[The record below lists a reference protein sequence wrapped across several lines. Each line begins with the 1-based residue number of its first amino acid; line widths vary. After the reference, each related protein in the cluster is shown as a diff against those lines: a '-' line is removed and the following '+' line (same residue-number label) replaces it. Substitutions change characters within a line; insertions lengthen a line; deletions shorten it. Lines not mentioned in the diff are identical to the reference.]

1 MDNVSVSKGVFVHKG
16 AYKIGNKQTKF
27 EPPDYLNASWYLTYK
42 ETWESIQNAIEAIRS
57 NMFQQALD
65 DLQSFVSKVKDKP
78 IEEFQNEIQTAILL
92 TGINVSDHK
101 VMFQRVV
108 SKLKPITN
116 HIAVIWGRDSNNIKN
131 LTEESIYQLMNNE
144 KDDEDIQI
152 KKTHCHM
159 RNLKLWHQENCDR
172 NDPLVIMITDFES
185 SSPAVLHDFIL
196 ILSSYVNSM
205 KFILIFGVA
214 TTLHAIHRSLTY
226 DVTSKLNVQ
235 VFHMQ
240 KQINI
245 LSDVLEKTV
254 FCTNIPFKLTG
265 RAFQFLTDIFLFYDF
280 SVENFLHS
288 YKICMIQHFYAN
300 NINSLCCQPQKIKSR
315 ISSLTDE
322 DWEEIKKLPSI
333 EKYIRQLTND
343 KNKDELLNNNRFKEM
358 LMQLLNN
365 FHQYMHRF
373 LLVLKC
379 LHDLMSTLPNA
390 PMGKQLREY
399 YTKAV
404 YMSDLR
410 ESQEY
415 KECLQLLSFL
425 SKKEFLEKLNS
436 FTTIMESSKDSIMK
450 KVKVDLQDRIKTI
463 EEASLEVASK
473 PVDIVSTGEK
483 LSRLQL
489 KEKLLKMSQTQSRS
503 PYKIA
508 QQDLIDYLDQKVFSV
523 YLINPHYVPGNEIFC
538 FNDGNLAKQHVR
550 GSLRAAI
557 HTGLNDPHV
566 YLNCECCKLEND
578 DAIPSTLP
586 DLSIIYKL
594 HLESRKLIN
603 MYDWLQAF
611 LIIVDPVGG
620 TKEQRDVDPKLQA
633 RFTQAVAELEFLGFI
648 KSSRQKTDHVKRLT

>member
-42 ETWESIQNAIEAIRS
+42 ETWESIQNAIETIRS
-57 NMFQQALD
+57 NMFQQVLD
-65 DLQSFVSKVKDKP
+65 DLQSFVSKIKDKP

-92 TGINVSDHK
+92 TGVNVSDHK
-101 VMFQRVV
+101 IMFQRVV

-144 KDDEDIQI
+144 KDDKDIQI

-226 DVTSKLNVQ
+226 DVTSKLNV
-235 VFHMQ
+235 H
-240 KQINI
+240 
-245 LSDVLEKTV
+245 
-254 FCTNIPFKLTG
+254 
-265 RAFQFLTDIFLFYDF
+265 
-280 SVENFLHS
+280 
-288 YKICMIQHFYAN
+288 ICMIQHFYAN

-322 DWEEIKKLPSI
+322 DWVEIKKLPSI

-343 KNKDELLNNNRFKEM
+343 KNKDELLNDNRFKET

-373 LLVLKC
+373 LLILKC

-463 EEASLEVASK
+463 EEASLEVALK

-611 LIIVDPVGG
+611 LIIVDPVGS

>member
-27 EPPDYLNASWYLTYK
+27 EPPDYLNASWYLSYK
-42 ETWESIQNAIEAIRS
+42 ETWESIQNAIETIRS
-57 NMFQQALD
+57 NMFQQVLD
-65 DLQSFVSKVKDKP
+65 DLQSFVSKIKDKP

-92 TGINVSDHK
+92 TGVNVSDHK
-101 VMFQRVV
+101 IMFQRVV

-144 KDDEDIQI
+144 KDDKDIQI

-159 RNLKLWHQENCDR
+159 RNLKLWHQKNCDR

-235 VFHMQ
+235 
-240 KQINI
+240 
-245 LSDVLEKTV
+245 
-254 FCTNIPFKLTG
+254 
-265 RAFQFLTDIFLFYDF
+265 
-280 SVENFLHS
+280 
-288 YKICMIQHFYAN
+288 ICMIQHFYAN

-322 DWEEIKKLPSI
+322 DWVEIKKLPSI

-343 KNKDELLNNNRFKEM
+343 KNKDELLNDNRFKET

-373 LLVLKC
+373 LLILKC

-611 LIIVDPVGG
+611 LIIVDPVGS

>member
-1 MDNVSVSKGVFVHKG
+1 MDNVSVSKGVFAHKG
-16 AYKIGNKQTKF
+16 AYKIGNKHTKF
-27 EPPDYLNASWYLTYK
+27 QPLDYLNEPWYRTYS
-42 ETWESIQNAIEAIRS
+42 ETWKSIENAIEDIRTG
-57 NMFQQALD
+57 MFQQVLN
-65 DLQSFVSKVKDKP
+65 DLESFVSKIKAKP
-78 IEEFQNEIQTAILL
+78 IEQLENEIQTAILL
-92 TGINVSDHK
+92 TGVNVSDHMI
-101 VMFQRVV
+101 MFQRVI
-108 SKLKPITN
+108 SKLEPITK
-116 HIAVIWGRDSNNIKN
+116 HIAVILSRDSNNIKN
-131 LTEESIYQLMNNE
+131 LVEESIYQLISNE
-144 KDDEDIQI
+144 KDEEDILT
-152 KKTHCHM
+152 KKSQCHM
-159 RNLKLWHQENCDR
+159 RNLHLWYQQYCDPD
-172 NDPLVIMITDFES
+172 DPLVILITDFES
-185 SSPAVLHDFIL
+185 SSPQVLHDFIL
-196 ILSSYVNSM
+196 ILSSYASSM

-240 KQINI
+240 KQIDI

-254 FCTNIPFKLTG
+254 FCINIPFKLIG

-300 NINSLCCQPQKIKSR
+300 NVNSLCCQPQKIKHR
-315 ISSLTDE
+315 MSSLTDE
-322 DWEEIKKLPSI
+322 DLTEIKKLPSI
-333 EKYIRQLTND
+333 ERYIEQHTSD
-343 KNKDELLNNNRFKEM
+343 ENKDELLDNDRFKET
-358 LMQLLNN
+358 LSQLLNK

-373 LLVLKC
+373 LTTVKC
-379 LHDLMSTLPNA
+379 LHNLMSTLPNA

-399 YTKAV
+399 YTRAV
-404 YMSDLR
+404 YTKDLK

-425 SKKEFLEKLNS
+425 SKKEMLGKLNS
-436 FTTIMESSKDSIMK
+436 LAAIMESSKDSVMN
-450 KVKVDLQDRIKTI
+450 KVKADLQSHIKTI
-463 EEASLEVASK
+463 EEAGLEVASK
-473 PVDIVSTGEK
+473 PVDIVSAGEK

-489 KEKLLKMSQTQSRS
+489 KEKLLKLSQTQSRS

-508 QQDLIDYLDQKVFSV
+508 QQDVIDYLNQKVFSL
-523 YLINPHYVPGNEIFC
+523 YLVNPHYVPANEIFC
-538 FNDGNLAKQHVR
+538 FSDGNLAKQHIR

-557 HTGLNDPHV
+557 HSGLNDPHV

-578 DAIPSTLP
+578 DAILSTLP

-611 LIIVDPVGG
+611 LIIVDPANSARQ
-620 TKEQRDVDPKLQA
+620 QRDVDPKLQA

-648 KSSRQKTDHVKRLT
+648 KSSRKKRDHVKRLT

>member
-57 NMFQQALD
+57 NMFQQVLD
-65 DLQSFVSKVKDKP
+65 DLQSFVSKIKDKP
-78 IEEFQNEIQTAILL
+78 LEEFQNEIQTAILL
-92 TGINVSDHK
+92 TGVNVSDHK
-101 VMFQRVV
+101 IMFQRVV

-131 LTEESIYQLMNNE
+131 LTEESIYQLINNE
-144 KDDEDIQI
+144 KDDEEIQI

-159 RNLKLWHQENCDR
+159 RNLKLWHQKNCDR

-205 KFILIFGVA
+205 KFVLIFGVA

-235 VFHMQ
+235 
-240 KQINI
+240 
-245 LSDVLEKTV
+245 
-254 FCTNIPFKLTG
+254 
-265 RAFQFLTDIFLFYDF
+265 
-280 SVENFLHS
+280 
-288 YKICMIQHFYAN
+288 ICMIQHFYAN

-322 DWEEIKKLPSI
+322 DWVEIKKLPSI
-333 EKYIRQLTND
+333 EKYIKQHTND
-343 KNKDELLNNNRFKEM
+343 KNKDELPNDNRFKET
-358 LMQLLNN
+358 LTQLLNN

-373 LLVLKC
+373 LLILKC

-436 FTTIMESSKDSIMK
+436 FTIIMESSKDSIMK
-450 KVKVDLQDRIKTI
+450 KVKADLQDRIKTI

-503 PYKIA
+503 PYKVA

-557 HTGLNDPHV
+557 HTGLNDPHA
-566 YLNCECCKLEND
+566 YLNCKCCKLEND

-611 LIIVDPVGG
+611 LIIVDPVGS

>member
-92 TGINVSDHK
+92 TGVNVSDHK

-108 SKLKPITN
+108 SKLEPITN

-235 VFHMQ
+235 
-240 KQINI
+240 
-245 LSDVLEKTV
+245 
-254 FCTNIPFKLTG
+254 
-265 RAFQFLTDIFLFYDF
+265 
-280 SVENFLHS
+280 
-288 YKICMIQHFYAN
+288 ICMIQHFYAN

-508 QQDLIDYLDQKVFSV
+508 QQDLIDYLDQEVFSV